1 MNVIYCLILCLI
13 TTLAS
18 AFIVFLL
25 FYFLDEGN
33 RFIIASLYTAWV
45 LFVGWFGSQ
54 TRKIIMGE
62 GK

>member
-1 MNVIYCLILCLI
+1 MKKMYCLILCFM

-25 FYFLDEGN
+25 FYFLDDVN
-33 RFIIASLYTAWV
+33 RFVLASLYTAWV

-54 TRKIIMGE
+54 TRKIIIGQ
-62 GK
+62 G

>member
-18 AFIVFLL
+18 AFIVLLL
-25 FYFLDEGN
+25 FYFLDDGN
-33 RFIIASLYTAWV
+33 HFIIALLYTTWV

-54 TRKIIMGE
+54 TRKIIIGE